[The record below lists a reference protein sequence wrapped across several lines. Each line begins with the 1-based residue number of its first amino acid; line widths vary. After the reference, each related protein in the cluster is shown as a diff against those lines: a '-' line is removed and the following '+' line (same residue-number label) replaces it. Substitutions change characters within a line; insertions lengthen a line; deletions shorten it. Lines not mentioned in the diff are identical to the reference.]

1 MKFNVKD
8 YKVYPDGELRIYEN
22 FNTKDLQKFLVE
34 NVIFLKSIKVKEKS
48 LEEYYLEKVGENND

>member
-34 NVIFLKSIKVKEKS
+34 NAIFLKSIKVKEKS

>member
-34 NVIFLKSIKVKEKS
+34 NAIFLKSIKVKEKS
-48 LEEYYLEKVGENND
+48 LEEYYLERVGENND